1 MKKPI
6 MIAVNADE
14 KLYLNGAVI
23 KAIGKCRFEIL
34 NEATFLLHQHVMQP
48 ELATTPLRQ
57 LYFVIQT
64 TLMDPSLVAMMRSVV
79 LEQVA
84 LLQRTFENVAVLE
97 ALERVRDLV
106 SRNRCFEALKVIRSV
121 YAIELEILQPGSQA
135 AGSGSARERVEVA

>member
-6 MIAVNADE
+6 MIAVNSDE
-14 KLYLNGAVI
+14 KLYLNGAVV

-34 NEATFLLHQHVMQP
+34 NDATFLLQQHVMQP

-64 TLMDPSLVAMMRSVV
+64 TLMDPSLIDMMRGVV

-84 LLQRTFENVAVLE
+84 LLRRTFENAAVLE
-97 ALERVRDLV
+97 ALERVRELV
-106 SRNRCFEALKVIRSV
+106 SRGRCFEALKVIRSV
-121 YAIELEILQPGSQA
+121 YAVEQEILQPGAQPKV
-135 AGSGSARERVEVA
+135 SGVAPKLVEVA

>member
-14 KLYLNGAVI
+14 KLYLNGAVV

-34 NEATFLLHQHVMQP
+34 NEATFLLQQHVIQP
-48 ELATTPLRQ
+48 EQATTPLRQ

-64 TLMDPSLVAMMRSVV
+64 TLMDPTLIDMMRGVV

-84 LLQRTFENVAVLE
+84 LLQSTFERPAVLE
-97 ALERVRDLV
+97 ALERVHELV
-106 SRNRCFEALKVIRSV
+106 SRGRCFEALKVIRSV
-121 YAIELEILQPGSQA
+121 YPVEQEILQPASQTTV
-135 AGSGSARERVEVA
+135 SGVAPKLVEVA